1 MPMSS
6 RARLGLVIATVAVAL
21 SACGTVHSTYVPD
34 GRRGYA
40 ITCGG
45 FFNSWSAC
53 LVKAGRAC
61 GSSGYEIIKGNE
73 EDRGM
78 LIACKLPGAP
88 AATPV
93 H

>member
-1 MPMSS
+1 MSS
-6 RARLGLVIATVAVAL
+6 RARVALVVVTVAVAL
-21 SACGTVHSTYVPD
+21 SACGSVHSTYVPD

-40 ITCGG
+40 ISCGG

-61 GSSGYEIIKGNE
+61 GSSGYETIKGNE
-73 EDRGM
+73 EDRAV
-78 LIACKLPGAP
+78 LIACKVPGA
-88 AATPV
+88 AALTAA